1 MLRFLIWKCFK
12 LFTTS
17 QLEPQT
23 RTDKLAVRA
32 VCMSLHPCYMSL
44 HWICALILH
53 LLRGASNLQGFSRLV
68 QLLKSLQAGSI
79 QSTFTNT
86 HSFTIFHLNNFSKS
100 RQEGLLERARSLV
113 RVNRQAEM
121 AVKLS
126 KTQNQELYSMIADNV
141 KYSNV

>member
-1 MLRFLIWKCFK
+1 MRSASFLNLKMFQVIHNFI
-12 LFTTS
+12 S

-44 HWICALILH
+44 D
-53 LLRGASNLQGFSRLV
+53 LRTKFASAEGSFKFAGIFAS
-68 QLLKSLQAGSI
+68 GSI
-79 QSTFTNT
+79 VEKLASWQHSKHIHQYTLIHNVSSQQLFKTRRIIRAST
-86 HSFTIFHLNNFSKS
+86 KP
-100 RQEGLLERARSLV
+100 GKGK
-113 RVNRQAEM
+113 QAEM